1 MSYSDKVCLWS
12 DDMGSIKKYEWKKIM
27 FCFSEESR
35 SSGVTFDVLLK
46 CSQHFKLSRGRRH
59 ASLYTQV
66 TNPCLV
72 VQKSTSEADIQRSG
86 KMLVKRWLI
95 KARWCV
101 RMLRWRGEGGG
112 VFPYRGIVFLCLE
125 CFVFILILEF
135 SRIWRFEGKLSLT
148 FDVVFKCQQHFNLFD
163 KT

>member
-1 MSYSDKVCLWS
+1 
-12 DDMGSIKKYEWKKIM
+12 MGSIKKYEWKKIM

-101 RMLRWRGEGGG
+101 RMLRWRGGGA
-112 VFPYRGIVFLCLE
+112 FPYRGIVFFMSWMF
-125 CFVFILILEF
+125 CFYPYF
-135 SRIWRFEGKLSLT
+135 RIFEDMKVWRQT
-148 FDVVFKCQQHFNLFD
+148 QFNLWCSFQVPTTFQLIWQNLD
-163 KT
+163 KRIFIF